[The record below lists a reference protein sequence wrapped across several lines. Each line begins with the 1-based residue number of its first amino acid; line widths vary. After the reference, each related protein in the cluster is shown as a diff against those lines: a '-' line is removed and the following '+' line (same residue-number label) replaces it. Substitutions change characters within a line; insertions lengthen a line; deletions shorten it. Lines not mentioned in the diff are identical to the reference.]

1 MTDVLEIEKQI
12 SAVFKTKENQ
22 EKYEKLILEREQL
35 LKNQSSSE
43 VNNLEREIGEIKNRQ
58 SNSGAK
64 RYQLLQTIND
74 KLDAVKII
82 EPQIEAAQRQLNQ
95 ANLELS
101 FFEQSVSQDRKNLK
115 DLRKKL
121 DELTGVKDDEQKF
134 IS

>member
-95 ANLELS
+95 ANLDLS
-101 FFEQSVSQDRKNLK
+101 FFEQGVSQDRKELKILTAKLNNLT
-115 DLRKKL
+115 RVTN
-121 DELTGVKDDEQKF
+121 DETNN
-134 IS
+134 